1 MAIGYHR
8 RPELTAARF
17 VADPFSSKPG
27 ARMYRTGDLGRWDG
41 NGQLLHLGRKDR
53 QVKVRGFRVEP
64 GEIEAALSSHPAVS
78 QAIVTARQLAR
89 DNSRLV
95 AYIVY
100 RPGEDL
106 TASQARAHL
115 RQTLPEYMIPSVFV
129 VVTALPLTPNGK
141 IDVRALPDPFKNTLE
156 TNAAFE
162 APAPGLEQMIADIWQ
177 ELLRVDRVGAA
188 DNFFDLG
195 GHSLLSLR
203 VAVAIEQR
211 VGCRIAPRILFFENL
226 RQVVAAVRRAQADR
240 AVDQ

>member
-1 MAIGYHR
+1 
-8 RPELTAARF
+8 
-17 VADPFSSKPG
+17 
-27 ARMYRTGDLGRWDG
+27 
-41 NGQLLHLGRKDR
+41 
-53 QVKVRGFRVEP
+53 
-64 GEIEAALSSHPAVS
+64 
-78 QAIVTARQLAR
+78 
-89 DNSRLV
+89 
-95 AYIVY
+95 
-100 RPGEDL
+100 
-106 TASQARAHL
+106 
-115 RQTLPEYMIPSVFV
+115 MIPSVFV

-211 VGCRIAPRILFFENL
+211 VGCRIR
-226 RQVVAAVRRAQADR
+226 AAHFVL
-240 AVDQ
+240 